1 MDPANEAPDPTV
13 GATGAQPGPRHDPPP
28 RFLGLSKAMGDRLA
42 AEIKGVYID
51 QVEAHEKDQV
61 VGSEWVLR
69 QPGSPGFV
77 VFYLYVSAGRNEP
90 WLLDKFG
97 QYRARATPL
106 LRAFV
111 LETRVASGQDAA
123 CGWMGAVCTRTHT
136 HTHKHTQTHTHKH
149 AGERRSLHGQ
159 EGAGEPLPCR
169 RTGRFGDGG
178 AWPPRDASGR
188 LVRGRGARARP
199 GRFRPEADSTA

>member
-1 MDPANEAPDPTV
+1 MDPANEAPDPTA
-13 GATGAQPGPRHDPPP
+13 GAGPRI
-28 RFLGLSKAMGDRLA
+28 LGLSKAMGDRLA
-42 AEIKGVYID
+42 EEIQGAYID

-77 VFYLYVSAGRNEP
+77 VSYLYVSVNRNEP
-90 WLLDKFG
+90 RSLDEFG

-111 LETRVASGQDAA
+111 LETRVASGQGAA

-136 HTHKHTQTHTHKH
+136 HTHTHTNTHKHTHTQT
-149 AGERRSLHGQ
+149 RR
-159 EGAGEPLPCR
+159 
-169 RTGRFGDGG
+169 
-178 AWPPRDASGR
+178 
-188 LVRGRGARARP
+188 
-199 GRFRPEADSTA
+199 